1 MGLIHVLD
9 PHLTNMIAAG
19 EVVDR
24 PVNIVK
30 ECVENSLDAGA
41 TKIDI
46 EVFEGGISSIS
57 ITDDGCGMS
66 YDDARVAFRRHA
78 TSKIKSEEQLFAI
91 ATMGFRGEALPSIA
105 SVAKVVCTTCD
116 GQEGTRIEF
125 EYGELKSW
133 DHVDAPQGTRITVSG
148 LFLKTPARFK
158 YLKKPTY
165 EFSIIADTV
174 NRLALA
180 HPEVRFTLHH
190 DNRLVFQT
198 SGRNDRREILYQ
210 MFGLVPSKEAVEF
223 FKQSDDFTINGYAM
237 QPSVNRAS
245 KNYIYICM
253 NGRTI
258 RSWPVTKAVIEGY
271 REYMPKDRYP
281 ICYINI
287 TTDYQLVDVNVH
299 PNKLEVRISKEEYLT
314 QLIVDTI
321 HELFEEEIQVPQIRA
336 AKANS
341 EQLEAELT
349 YPTHRQ
355 WEMNSTIQMPVSKTK
370 PGYPNG
376 LEPNRAEE
384 LFDLQ
389 QTKKYENQIFN
400 QKDKE
405 PIFLKETL
413 QDPAKMLIQDQKNE
427 GWNRPQSKP
436 VANTPSYGSKAS
448 VQSNFNRVNSTV
460 KPTTQ
465 LVSNMEP
472 QQKIGYP
479 TGQEPKH
486 KANEFFLNLKIIGQL
501 KESYILCE
509 GPDGLVIVDQHAAAE
524 RANFERIQRE
534 FEKPVTV
541 TQPLLVPIS
550 IPLSSDLIANIDDL
564 NEKTAFYGLKFHV
577 VDDYTVELREEPSWM
592 TLVDQQKTLEDLFTW
607 FQQHQIVD
615 VKELRRHMI
624 ATCACHSSIRFN
636 HALSMDQMESILED
650 LVQCDQPYHCPH
662 GRPTVVSMSLK
673 ELAKEFERV

>member
-1 MGLIHVLD
+1 
-9 PHLTNMIAAG
+9 
-19 EVVDR
+19 
-24 PVNIVK
+24 
-30 ECVENSLDAGA
+30 
-41 TKIDI
+41 
-46 EVFEGGISSIS
+46 
-57 ITDDGCGMS
+57 
-66 YDDARVAFRRHA
+66 
-78 TSKIKSEEQLFAI
+78 
-91 ATMGFRGEALPSIA
+91 
-105 SVAKVVCTTCD
+105 
-116 GQEGTRIEF
+116 
-125 EYGELKSW
+125 
-133 DHVDAPQGTRITVSG
+133 
-148 LFLKTPARFK
+148 
-158 YLKKPTY
+158 
-165 EFSIIADTV
+165 
-174 NRLALA
+174 
-180 HPEVRFTLHH
+180 
-190 DNRLVFQT
+190 
-198 SGRNDRREILYQ
+198 
-210 MFGLVPSKEAVEF
+210 
-223 FKQSDDFTINGYAM
+223 
-237 QPSVNRAS
+237 
-245 KNYIYICM
+245 
-253 NGRTI
+253 
-258 RSWPVTKAVIEGY
+258 
-271 REYMPKDRYP
+271 
-281 ICYINI
+281 
-287 TTDYQLVDVNVH
+287 
-299 PNKLEVRISKEEYLT
+299 
-314 QLIVDTI
+314 
-321 HELFEEEIQVPQIRA
+321 
-336 AKANS
+336 
-341 EQLEAELT
+341 
-349 YPTHRQ
+349 
-355 WEMNSTIQMPVSKTK
+355 MPVSKTK

-550 IPLSSDLIANIDDL
+550 IPLSSDLIANIGDL

-662 GRPTVVSMSLK
+662 GRPTVVSNVIKRTSK
-673 ELAKEFERV
+673 GV